1 VPIQLLEYLLDLLGE
16 LLFLINIL
24 DNQSCQVEVL
34 EELGDLRLPLRV
46 LLDRFYVLVFFGCR
60 FAETV
65 MYRVKIQFVNEPEDG
80 QHVIM

>member
-1 VPIQLLEYLLDLLGE
+1 MSVQLLEDLLDLLGE

-24 DNQSCQVEVL
+24 DNHSCQMQVF

-46 LLDRFYVLVFFGCR
+46 LLNRFYVLVFFGCR

-65 MYRVKIQFVNEPEDG
+65 MYRVKVQFVNEPEDS
-80 QHVIM
+80 QHVVM